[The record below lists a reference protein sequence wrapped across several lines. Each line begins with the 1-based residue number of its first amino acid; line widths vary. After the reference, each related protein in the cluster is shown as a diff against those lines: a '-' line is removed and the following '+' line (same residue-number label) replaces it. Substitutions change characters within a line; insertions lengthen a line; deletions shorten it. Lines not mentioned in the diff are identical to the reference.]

1 MEFQNYKLY
10 HNYSNNE
17 AKLLS
22 VERRQKSIINILK
35 RECEKIAL
43 EQDRKVQA
51 YQKLWIRKRVAAN
64 YTLKLPKHDN
74 KAANCKHELGDGGTT
89 EVDERKQIREK
100 MIAAGNSFSK
110 MNKCAV
116 RGPRKPTAV
125 EMKKEMLTKA
135 KELGNRYSMILNR
148 RVNLQKQNYLA
159 LDDEFDRLRL
169 NKFLQRKRKAESFY
183 KARKLCGH
191 EVSDSFVSQFSRLVD
206 EIKILEDIFGQE
218 NQFCCGKFYF

>member
-17 AKLLS
+17 AKLLR

-35 RECEKIAL
+35 RECEKIAV
-43 EQDRKVQA
+43 EADPKVQA

-74 KAANCKHELGDGGTT
+74 KAENCKHELGEEETT
-89 EVDERKQIREK
+89 ELDEKKQIREK

-116 RGPRKPTAV
+116 RGPRKPSAV
-125 EMKKEMLTKA
+125 EMKKKMLMKA

-148 RVNLQKQNYLA
+148 RENLQKNINYLV
-159 LDDEFDRLRL
+159 LDEFDRSRFNQLL
-169 NKFLQRKRKAESFY
+169 ARKREAEKFY
-183 KARKLCGH
+183 KARKIRGH
-191 EVSDSFVSQFSRLVD
+191 EVSDSFVSKYSRLVD
-206 EIKILEDIFGQE
+206 EIKILEDILGQE
-218 NQFCCGKFYF
+218 NQFCCGK